1 MASDPK
7 APDAKWIADIIR
19 EMRPRGDVALT
30 TVDFSDAE
38 TCSTTRTGKLTYGG
52 FPVKFDDSLK
62 PGEIRL
68 VRDPDP
74 HDRWAI
80 LRDDLDKAK
89 GELRQARQ
97 DGSEVAARLVR
108 EREKVTALAAE
119 NACLK
124 ATLSA
129 MMNVAA
135 QQAPSADVK
144 PLIEELR
151 DTTQSRSTFA
161 KCNAVLEKMK

>member
-7 APDAKWIADIIR
+7 AKWFNTITITDLMR
-19 EMRPRGDVALT
+19 EHRQVGDSVLT
-30 TVDFSDAE
+30 EPPAE
-38 TCSTTRTGKLTYGG
+38 NLLTGKLTYGG
-52 FPVKFDDSLK
+52 FPVRIDDSLK
-62 PGEIRL
+62 PGEVRF
-68 VRDPDP
+68 VRDQDP

-80 LRDDLDKAK
+80 LRADLDKAK
-89 GELRQARQ
+89 GELRQVRQ
-97 DGSEVAARLVR
+97 EHTDVAGRLVR

-151 DTTQSRSTFA
+151 DTTQSRSVFA
-161 KCNAVLEKMK
+161 RCNAVLEKLK

>member
-7 APDAKWIADIIR
+7 PTWFNTTITDLMR
-19 EMRPRGDVALT
+19 EHRQVGDGVL
-30 TVDFSDAE
+30 SE
-38 TCSTTRTGKLTYGG
+38 PTGKLAYGG
-52 FPVKFDDSLK
+52 FPVRFDDSLK
-62 PGEIRL
+62 PGEVRL
-68 VRDPDP
+68 VQDR

-80 LRDDLDKAK
+80 LRADLDKTK

-97 DGSEVAARLVR
+97 EGSELAARLVR

-124 ATLSA
+124 ATLTA

-135 QQAPSADVK
+135 QAPTADVK